1 MKLTLLVQDGRWEN
15 FMLKGDK
22 IYVED
27 LRVKAT
33 IGIFDWEK
41 KIKQEVSIS
50 YEIPH
55 DNKKAAS
62 EDAIEAT
69 TDYKSITKA
78 IIAFVESNKFE
89 LVETFAE
96 RIAEMVI
103 KDFNI
108 AEIRLRVSKPGALR
122 YSKDVGVIIERNK
135 SSYE

>member
-1 MKLTLLVQDGRWEN
+1 
-15 FMLKGDK
+15 MLKGDK

-55 DNKKAAS
+55 DNKKAAAA
-62 EDAIEAT
+62 DTIEAT

-78 IIAFVESNKFE
+78 IIAFIESNKFE

>member
-1 MKLTLLVQDGRWEN
+1 LLDPDGRLESY
-15 FMLKGDK
+15 MLNGDK

-27 LRVKAT
+27 LRINAT

-55 DNKKAAS
+55 DNKKAAAA
-62 EDAIEAT
+62 DTIEAT

-78 IIAFVESNKFE
+78 IIAYVENNKFE

-96 RIAEMVI
+96 KIAEMVI

-108 AEIRLRVSKPGALR
+108 EEIRLRVSKPGALR
-122 YSKDVGVIIERNK
+122 FSKDVGVIIERNK
-135 SSYE
+135 KSYE

>member
-1 MKLTLLVQDGRWEN
+1 
-15 FMLKGDK
+15 MLKGDK
-22 IYVED
+22 IYIED

-55 DNKKAAS
+55 DNRKAAA
-62 EDAIEAT
+62 EDIIEAT
-69 TDYKSITKA
+69 TDYKTITKA
-78 IIAFVESNKFE
+78 IIALVEGNKFE

-96 RIAEMVI
+96 KIAEMVI
-103 KDFNI
+103 KDFKVE
-108 AEIRLRVSKPGALR
+108 EIRLRVSKPGALR
-122 YSKDVGVIIERNK
+122 FSKDVGVIIERNK

>member
-1 MKLTLLVQDGRWEN
+1 
-15 FMLKGDK
+15 MLKGDK

-55 DNKKAAS
+55 DNKKAAAA
-62 EDAIEAT
+62 DAIEAT

-108 AEIRLRVSKPGALR
+108 AEIRLRVSK
-122 YSKDVGVIIERNK
+122 NK
-135 SSYE
+135 IMIRFSLCHDLSLIKAFASSSRPNMNNAPI

>member
-1 MKLTLLVQDGRWEN
+1 MLVQDGRWEN

-55 DNKKAAS
+55 DNKKAAAA
-62 EDAIEAT
+62 DVIEAT

>member
-1 MKLTLLVQDGRWEN
+1 
-15 FMLKGDK
+15 MLKGDK
-22 IYVED
+22 IYIED

-55 DNKKAAS
+55 DNKKAAA
-62 EDAIEAT
+62 EDIIEAT
-69 TDYKSITKA
+69 TDYKTITKT
-78 IIAFVESNKFE
+78 IIAFVEGNKFE

-96 RIAEMVI
+96 KIAEMVI
-103 KDFNI
+103 KDFKVE
-108 AEIRLRVSKPGALR
+108 EIRLRVSKPGALR
-122 YSKDVGVIIERNK
+122 FSKDVGVIIERNK

>member
-1 MKLTLLVQDGRWEN
+1 
-15 FMLKGDK
+15 MLNGDK

-41 KIKQEVSIS
+41 KIKQDVSIS

-55 DNKKAAS
+55 DNVKAAKA
-62 EDAIEAT
+62 DAIEAT
-69 TDYKSITKA
+69 TDYKSITKG
-78 IIAFVESNKFE
+78 IISFVENNKFE

-96 RIAEMVI
+96 KIAEMVI

-108 AEIRLRVSKPGALR
+108 DE
-122 YSKDVGVIIERNK
+122 IIEGIKAGCTSILKRCWCHN
-135 SSYE
+135 

>member
-1 MKLTLLVQDGRWEN
+1 
-15 FMLKGDK
+15 MLKGDK

-55 DNKKAAS
+55 DNKKAAAADS
-62 EDAIEAT
+62 IEAT

-78 IIAFVESNKFE
+78 IIAFVENNKFE

-96 RIAEMVI
+96 KIAEMII

-108 AEIRLRVSKPGALR
+108 SEIRLRVSKPGALR
-122 YSKDVGVIIERNK
+122 YSKDVGVIIDRNK

>member
-1 MKLTLLVQDGRWEN
+1 
-15 FMLKGDK
+15 MLKGDK

-50 YEIPH
+50 YEMPH
-55 DNKKAAS
+55 DNKKAAAA
-62 EDAIEAT
+62 DAIGAT

>member
-1 MKLTLLVQDGRWEN
+1 LLDPDGRLESY
-15 FMLKGDK
+15 MLNGDK

-27 LRVKAT
+27 LRINAT

-55 DNKKAAS
+55 DNKKAAAA
-62 EDAIEAT
+62 DTIEAT
-69 TDYKSITKA
+69 TDYKSITKK
-78 IIAFVESNKFE
+78 IIAYIENNKFE

-96 RIAEMVI
+96 KIAEMVI

-108 AEIRLRVSKPGALR
+108 EEIRLRVSKPGALR
-122 YSKDVGVIIERNK
+122 FSKDVGVIIERNK
-135 SSYE
+135 KSYE

>member
-1 MKLTLLVQDGRWEN
+1 
-15 FMLKGDK
+15 MLKGDK

-55 DNKKAAS
+55 DNKKAAAA
-62 EDAIEAT
+62 DTIEAT

>member
-1 MKLTLLVQDGRWEN
+1 MLVQDGRSEN

-55 DNKKAAS
+55 DNKKAAAA
-62 EDAIEAT
+62 DAIEVT
-69 TDYKSITKA
+69 TNYKSITKA
-78 IIAFVESNKFE
+78 VIAFVENNKFE

-96 RIAEMVI
+96 KIAEMVI

-108 AEIRLRVSKPGALR
+108 SEIRLRVSKPGALR

>member
-1 MKLTLLVQDGRWEN
+1 
-15 FMLKGDK
+15 MLNGDK

-27 LRVKAT
+27 LRINAT

-55 DNKKAAS
+55 DNKKAAAA
-62 EDAIEAT
+62 DTIEAT

-78 IIAFVESNKFE
+78 IIAFVENNKFE

-96 RIAEMVI
+96 KIAEMVI

-108 AEIRLRVSKPGALR
+108 EEIRLRVSKPGALR
-122 YSKDVGVIIERNK
+122 FSKDVGVIIERNK
-135 SSYE
+135 KSYE

>member
-1 MKLTLLVQDGRWEN
+1 
-15 FMLKGDK
+15 MLKGDK

-55 DNKKAAS
+55 DNKKAAAA
-62 EDAIEAT
+62 DTIDAT

>member
-1 MKLTLLVQDGRWEN
+1 
-15 FMLKGDK
+15 MLKGDK
-22 IYVED
+22 IYIED

-55 DNKKAAS
+55 DNRKAAA
-62 EDAIEAT
+62 EDTIEAT
-69 TDYKSITKA
+69 TDYKTITKA
-78 IIAFVESNKFE
+78 IIAFVEGNKFE

-96 RIAEMVI
+96 KIAEMVI
-103 KDFNI
+103 KDFKVE
-108 AEIRLRVSKPGALR
+108 EIRLRVSKPGALR
-122 YSKDVGVIIERNK
+122 FSKDVGVIIERNK

>member
-1 MKLTLLVQDGRWEN
+1 
-15 FMLKGDK
+15 MLNGDK

-41 KIKQEVSIS
+41 KIKQDVSIS

-55 DNKKAAS
+55 DNVKAAKA
-62 EDAIEAT
+62 DAIEAT
-69 TDYKSITKA
+69 TDYKSITKG
-78 IIAFVESNKFE
+78 IISFVENNKFE

-96 RIAEMVI
+96 KMAEMVI

-108 AEIRLRVSKPGALR
+108 DEIRLRVSKPGALR
-122 YSKDVGVIIERNK
+122 FSKDVGVIIERDK

>member
-1 MKLTLLVQDGRWEN
+1 
-15 FMLKGDK
+15 MLKGDK

-55 DNKKAAS
+55 DNKKAAAT
-62 EDAIEAT
+62 DAIEAT
-69 TDYKSITKA
+69 NDYKSITKA
-78 IIAFVESNKFE
+78 IIAFVENNKFE

>member
-1 MKLTLLVQDGRWEN
+1 MLDPDGRLESY
-15 FMLKGDK
+15 MLNGDK

-27 LRVKAT
+27 LRINAT

-55 DNKKAAS
+55 DNKKAAAA
-62 EDAIEAT
+62 DTIEAT

-78 IIAFVESNKFE
+78 IIAFVENNKFE

-96 RIAEMVI
+96 KIAEMVI

-108 AEIRLRVSKPGALR
+108 EEIRLRVSKPGALR
-122 YSKDVGVIIERNK
+122 FSKDVGVIIERNK
-135 SSYE
+135 KSYE

>member
-1 MKLTLLVQDGRWEN
+1 
-15 FMLKGDK
+15 MLDGDK

-41 KIKQEVSIS
+41 KIKQDVSIS

-55 DNKKAAS
+55 DNVKAAKA
-62 EDAIEAT
+62 DAIEAT
-69 TDYKSITKA
+69 TDYKSITKG
-78 IIAFVESNKFE
+78 IISFVENNKFE

-96 RIAEMVI
+96 KIAEMVI

-108 AEIRLRVSKPGALR
+108 DEIRLRVSKPGALR
-122 YSKDVGVIIERNK
+122 FSKDVGVIIERDK

>member
-1 MKLTLLVQDGRWEN
+1 
-15 FMLKGDK
+15 MLNGDK

-41 KIKQEVSIS
+41 KIQQDVSIS

-55 DNKKAAS
+55 DNVKAAKA
-62 EDAIEAT
+62 DAIEAT
-69 TDYKSITKA
+69 TDYKSITKG
-78 IIAFVESNKFE
+78 IISFVENNKFE

-96 RIAEMVI
+96 KIAEMVI

-108 AEIRLRVSKPGALR
+108 DEIRLRVSKPGALR
-122 YSKDVGVIIERNK
+122 FSKDVGVIIERDK

>member
-1 MKLTLLVQDGRWEN
+1 
-15 FMLKGDK
+15 MLKGDK

-55 DNKKAAS
+55 DNKKAAAA
-62 EDAIEAT
+62 DAIETT

-78 IIAFVESNKFE
+78 IITFVESNKFE

-96 RIAEMVI
+96 KIAEMVI

-122 YSKDVGVIIERNK
+122 YSKDVGVIIERDKN
-135 SSYE
+135 SYE